1 MKLRMC
7 YCRPAAT
14 EGHSGAV
21 TPKIF
26 GPSKIC
32 CAQKN
37 LFWQFWQKTLSPP
50 KIYFAPK
57 H

>member
-1 MKLRMC
+1 MC

-37 LFWQFWQKTLSPP
+37 LFWQFWQKNLAPP